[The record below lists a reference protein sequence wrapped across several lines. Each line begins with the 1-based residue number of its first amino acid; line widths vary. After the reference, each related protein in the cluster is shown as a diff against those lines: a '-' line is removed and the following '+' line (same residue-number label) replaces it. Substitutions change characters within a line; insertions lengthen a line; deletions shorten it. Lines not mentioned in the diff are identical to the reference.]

1 MGYIIVTRNPRN
13 NQVVAIVDGKN
24 DLDENVA
31 EFKTEAEA
39 DAAANNTTACK
50 AWGYQIIEVD

>member
-1 MGYIIVTRNPRN
+1 MGYVIVTRNPRN
-13 NQVVAIVDGKN
+13 NQVIAITEGESEF
-24 DLDENVA
+24 DEHLA

-39 DAAANNTTACK
+39 DEAANDTAACK